1 MLTTVQQHRHLTQM
15 RMFWHCTHF
24 LAQLRKRLTISTSRS
39 LIYSISINKL
49 QPLAQSE
56 SACRE
61 KTCTCLSASATH
73 KPGINICRGD
83 MLVLSTECAALGLFR
98 YGPYLHPGEETE
110 YSNRSPPQCQHSTLP
125 KVLSALPQLSACRKL
140 HSIGFRWDHL

>member
-1 MLTTVQQHRHLTQM
+1 M
-15 RMFWHCTHF
+15 RMIWHCTHF
-24 LAQLRKRLTISTSRS
+24 LAQLRKRLTISTPRN

-61 KTCTCLSASATH
+61 KTYTCLSATATR

-83 MLVLSTECAALGLFR
+83 MLVLSTECAAFGLFR
-98 YGPYLHPGEETE
+98 YEPYLYLGEETE
-110 YSNRSPPQCQHSTLP
+110 HSNEESSTMP
-125 KVLSALPQLSACRKL
+125 RL
-140 HSIGFRWDHL
+140 HIAKASFGIATV